1 MGTEDNKEK
10 IVETALQLFNTRGCK
25 GVTMDDIAT
34 SMHISKRTLYKTF
47 ANKEELLSECLM
59 RVHDEIESL
68 HHQIFHKV
76 DEPLLVAMYMI
87 RANAIVNH
95 SYHHLIEDSERCYP
109 EIHNRFFKIHSESFR
124 TYIHH
129 GIEYVRQHNYLRP
142 DADIKV
148 AEEFICN
155 LVQQRR
161 MSDVAD
167 SREYARYTS
176 EICFTYMR
184 GLMTVDTI
192 ARYEKEEAHFRK
204 ILEDLGI
211 GDISPRKRN
220 NK

>member
-34 SMHISKRTLYKTF
+34 SMHISKRTLYETF

-95 SYHHLIEDSERCYP
+95 NYHHLIEDSERCYP
-109 EIHNRFFKIHSESFR
+109 EIHNDSSKSTPSLSVPISTTASNTSVSTTTCVPTPISRWQKNSSA
-124 TYIHH
+124 TWCSS
-129 GIEYVRQHNYLRP
+129 
-142 DADIKV
+142 DA
-148 AEEFICN
+148 CP
-155 LVQQRR
+155 
-161 MSDVAD
+161 MSPTDVNTHATP
-167 SREYARYTS
+167 ARYASLTCAVS
-176 EICFTYMR
+176 
-184 GLMTVDTI
+184 
-192 ARYEKEEAHFRK
+192 
-204 ILEDLGI
+204 
-211 GDISPRKRN
+211 
-220 NK
+220 